1 MDAELRAAYLSTT
14 YMAGEIRIRIGED
27 PHVDASSWAFVTAE
41 NPRSEPD
48 SAERNAARMRA
59 LENDLRGYRTLR
71 GRGEPAAGS
80 TWKAEESFLVLGIDR
95 AAAIALG
102 RKYGQN
108 AIVFGERGRPAEL
121 IEC

>member
-1 MDAELRAAYLSTT
+1 MDAALRAAYRSTT
-14 YMAGEIRIRIGED
+14 YVAGEIRIRIGED
-27 PHVDASSWAFVTAE
+27 PHLDAPSWAFVTAE
-41 NPRSEPD
+41 NPRSEPH
-48 SAERNAARMRA
+48 APQRNAARMRA
-59 LENDLRGYRTLR
+59 LSEDLRAFRTLR
-71 GRGEPAAGS
+71 GRGEPPPGS
-80 TWKAEESFLVLGIDR
+80 TWTAEESFLVLGIDR